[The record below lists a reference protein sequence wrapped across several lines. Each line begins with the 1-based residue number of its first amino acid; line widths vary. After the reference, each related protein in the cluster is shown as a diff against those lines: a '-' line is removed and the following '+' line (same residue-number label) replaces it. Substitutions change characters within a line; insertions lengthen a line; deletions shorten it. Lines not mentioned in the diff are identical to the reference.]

1 MQHDACR
8 TPPRCAPVPLF
19 SNEALQP
26 GKCTPGSTPERKF
39 KMSGTTSLEDAGG
52 KSSRLR
58 VDLQD
63 WKEYGVLDVA
73 VKQKRFFR

>member
-1 MQHDACR
+1 
-8 TPPRCAPVPLF
+8 
-19 SNEALQP
+19 
-26 GKCTPGSTPERKF
+26 
-39 KMSGTTSLEDAGG
+39 MSGTTSLEDAGG

-73 VKQKRFFR
+73 VEQKRFFR